1 MKILRNL
8 GLTVILDLS
17 LACSPKYQVK
27 ETQESPPENI
37 KELSLKDLETIRED
51 YTQGDNLVAVRCID
65 YLAKWVLTVPSNEI
79 MEGEKSRS
87 IAAISLNLSHLEYE
101 AIGRRINE
109 NAIISKS
116 GLVNRKSD
124 GKKFICGKSTL
135 ALTELSPQ
143 LEEYVLTNYERRN

>member
-65 YLAKWVLTVPSNEI
+65 YLAKWVLTVPLNEI

-124 GKKFICGKSTL
+124 EKKFICGKSTL